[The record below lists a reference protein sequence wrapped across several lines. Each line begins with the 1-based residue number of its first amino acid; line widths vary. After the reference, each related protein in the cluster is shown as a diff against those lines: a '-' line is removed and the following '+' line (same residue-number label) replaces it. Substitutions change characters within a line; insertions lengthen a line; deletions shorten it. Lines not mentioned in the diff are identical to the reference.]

1 VPADTIPHRLLQR
14 AKKSPND
21 PAYYVREGGGWKSTN
36 WGTYSD
42 QVTRAGRAL
51 IALGLEPGD
60 TVCILG
66 FNRPE
71 WAIMDLAAMGAG
83 GAPAGIYTTCSPIEV
98 RYIIA
103 HAEAP
108 LVLVEN
114 EEQWRKV
121 KAERANMPKLKYVV
135 TMKGAPVIADEM
147 VMSWEEFMAKGD
159 EVEEKV
165 YSDRVA
171 SLIPNA
177 LATLIYTSGTT
188 GPPKGVMLSNHNL
201 AWTASCA
208 IEITA
213 PTPADCSLSY
223 LPLSHIAEQMF
234 TLHLPIT
241 TGSRVYFAESIEAV
255 PENLK
260 EVQPT
265 IFFGVPRIWEKFQA
279 GIAAKLKAAT
289 GLKAKL
295 VQWAMKVGWE
305 ANKRPGGNKSVHYR
319 LANKLIF
326 SKLKPAIGMGNTRV
340 CVSGAAPIAREV
352 LEFFASL
359 DIIVLEVYGQ
369 SEDSGPT
376 SFNTPTKYRFGTV
389 GPVIPGVEVKI
400 AEDDEIMVKG
410 PNVFLGYYKEPEA
423 TAETLSDGWL
433 HSGDLGAF
441 DDDGFLNITG
451 RKKDIIIT
459 AGGKNITPKNLE
471 ASIKNHPLIDEAV
484 VIGDR
489 RRYLSALVTI
499 DPEAGKAW
507 AAAHGEDASA
517 LPKSAKL
524 RASIQGHIDEINE
537 NFARVEQIKK
547 FTVLHRNLSVEHGEL
562 TPTLKVKRAKVSD
575 HFSDEIEAMY
585 AEDDEPARAQARP

>member
-177 LATLIYTSGTT
+177 LATLPHRLRRTARFRIFRFRTS
-188 GPPKGVMLSNHNL
+188 PSR
-201 AWTASCA
+201 
-208 IEITA
+208 
-213 PTPADCSLSY
+213 CSR
-223 LPLSHIAEQMF
+223 F
-234 TLHLPIT
+234 T
-241 TGSRVYFAESIEAV
+241 
-255 PENLK
+255 
-260 EVQPT
+260 
-265 IFFGVPRIWEKFQA
+265 
-279 GIAAKLKAAT
+279 
-289 GLKAKL
+289 
-295 VQWAMKVGWE
+295 
-305 ANKRPGGNKSVHYR
+305 YR
-319 LANKLIF
+319 LPPVPACTLRNR
-326 SKLKPAIGMGNTRV
+326 SKQCRRTSRRYSPRSSSACLE
-340 CVSGAAPIAREV
+340 SGRSSRP
-352 LEFFASL
+352 ASL
-359 DIIVLEVYGQ
+359 RSSRLQPVSKPSL
-369 SEDSGPT
+369 
-376 SFNTPTKYRFGTV
+376 FN
-389 GPVIPGVEVKI
+389 
-400 AEDDEIMVKG
+400 
-410 PNVFLGYYKEPEA
+410 
-423 TAETLSDGWL
+423 
-433 HSGDLGAF
+433 
-441 DDDGFLNITG
+441 G
-451 RKKDIIIT
+451 R
-459 AGGKNITPKNLE
+459 
-471 ASIKNHPLIDEAV
+471 
-484 VIGDR
+484 
-489 RRYLSALVTI
+489 
-499 DPEAGKAW
+499 
-507 AAAHGEDASA
+507 
-517 LPKSAKL
+517 
-524 RASIQGHIDEINE
+524 
-537 NFARVEQIKK
+537 
-547 FTVLHRNLSVEHGEL
+547 
-562 TPTLKVKRAKVSD
+562 
-575 HFSDEIEAMY
+575 
-585 AEDDEPARAQARP
+585 